1 MEDRVKERLE
11 NAHKHITIAGTEL
24 DSASSMGLGFELSK
38 PLNIAFKE
46 LELMRY
52 LLYTYLGEKTIPELE
67 EAMDVLGVVNLN
79 SVKAYLNMNKDT

>member
-1 MEDRVKERLE
+1 MKDKVKARLE
-11 NAHKHITIAGTEL
+11 NALKYVTIAGTEL

-67 EAMDVLGVVNLN
+67 E
-79 SVKAYLNMNKDT
+79 TI

>member
-1 MEDRVKERLE
+1 MEDKVKERLE
-11 NAHKHITIAGTEL
+11 NARKHITIAGCEL
-24 DSASSMGLGFELSK
+24 DSASSMGIGFELSK

-67 EAMDVLGVVNLN
+67 ETMDVLGIVNLN
-79 SVKAYLNMNKDT
+79 SVKAYLNMNKG